1 MRPRPGCASALS
13 DALLRYWFLIA
24 AAFGLTACAPQDTPA
39 PTTIAPVAGAAD
51 FEKTI
56 ARLEQPDPQAPE
68 ALNARLQYADFL
80 TDSSTGDCRT
90 RLDAAQAQ
98 LDVLAARPAV
108 TVLLPLGPARLAND
122 AYKIHAARADC
133 DTAQRAGELQQ
144 ALEAA
149 RHAASLYRAALDY
162 QSAAIMQFNVAATLH
177 ALGDNQAAIT
187 ALQTVIA
194 MDREFGFHD
203 DAQDNIR
210 LLQHWLGEDES
221 DARIAELMKD
231 FPART
236 AEFKFA
242 WTENT
247 ARMDIAATETNL
259 TGGQIV
265 QSSGTIALQ
274 RHVHRE
280 PLDWTVSY
288 DSAAKAKVDLGHWP
302 ANGNLL
308 LQRFTADMLAI
319 ALLETPNYKVTST
332 GDFDDLRTPENFS
345 TALSTEVSA
354 AFGAGAPFQDDG
366 TSKALAQ
373 NLKTVLLPAYLEA
386 NTAQTYSLETA
397 TWAGAKLEQG
407 VWYQMTAPLL
417 LPGMGLGQY
426 FLVTHNIAFSYAR
439 PVPCTPQDAGQ
450 SCAEIVVHATPEPAD
465 FAKAHIQ
472 MSSMFHMPDFD
483 TLRYW
488 SSINMRLVVRPGTLE
503 PVLGDMRKSW
513 YVAVNGAPKSDSVI
527 SSERVVTTYH

>member
-1 MRPRPGCASALS
+1 MS
-13 DALLRYWFLIA
+13 DALSRYPFLIA
-24 AAFGLTACAPQDTPA
+24 LALAACAPQASTA
-39 PTTIAPVAGAAD
+39 PTATAPVAGAGD
-51 FEKTI
+51 FERTI
-56 ARLEQPDPQAPE
+56 ARLEQSDPQAPQ
-68 ALNARLQYADFL
+68 ALNARLEYADFL
-80 TDSSTGDCRT
+80 TDTTTGSAGGDCHA

-122 AYKIHAARADC
+122 SYKIHAARADC
-133 DTAQRAGELQQ
+133 DAPGRAGELQQ
-144 ALEAA
+144 ALDAA

-177 ALGDNQAAIT
+177 ALGDNAAATT

-194 MDREFGFHD
+194 MDREFGFHE
-203 DAQDNIR
+203 DAGDNIR
-210 LLQHWLGEDES
+210 LLQHWRGEDES
-221 DARIAELMKD
+221 DAGIAGLMKD
-231 FPART
+231 FPAPRL

-242 WTENT
+242 WPASDTQ
-247 ARMDIAATETNL
+247 MDIAATETNL

-265 QSSGTIALQ
+265 QSGGTIALQ
-274 RHVHRE
+274 RHIRRE

-288 DSAAKAKVDLGHWP
+288 DTAAKPKVDLGHWP
-302 ANGNLL
+302 ANSDPLL
-308 LQRFTADMLAI
+308 RRFTAYLLTI

-332 GDFDDLRTPENFS
+332 GDFDEVRNPDNFGR
-345 TALSTEVSA
+345 ALAAQVSA
-354 AFGAGAPFQDDG
+354 AFGAPAPDQDDG

-373 NLKTVLLPAYLEA
+373 NLKTVLLPVYLED
-386 NTAQTYSLETA
+386 NTAETYSLETA

-439 PVPCTPQDAGQ
+439 PVSCTPQDAAR
-450 SCAEIVVHATPEPAD
+450 SCAEIVIHATPDPAD
-465 FAKAHIQ
+465 FAKVRMR
-472 MSSMFHMPDFD
+472 MSSLFHMPDFD
-483 TLRYW
+483 TLHYW

-503 PVLGDMRKSW
+503 PVLSDMRKSW
-513 YVAVNGAPKSDSVI
+513 YVALDGAPKSNSVI
-527 SSERVVTTYH
+527 SSERVVTSYH